1 MFSSFFK
8 KYVFWGG
15 HFSKWI
21 VTEGGSTRS
30 PWCSEKIQGPI
41 WRSKDHLVGTF
52 QECQK
57 SWILKIPLFGETEK
71 RRPGVYFDAEYV
83 SARSRHAKTAWI
95 AIWSKIF
102 VFGRKSSFSLS
113 SPVDPLLSPY
123 RTKLGSQG
131 AKVAWLADW
140 LVAWWHKVVRIETN
154 HWSGCYSAKNWLYRQ
169 TKQQNHEKSICSQKL
184 VFSLL

>member
-1 MFSSFFK
+1 MCWGSFFK
-8 KYVFWGG
+8 MDFRRRQFNHKSLVFRKNPRT
-15 HFSKWI
+15 HLE
-21 VTEGGSTRS
+21 V
-30 PWCSEKIQGPI
+30 QGQFG
-41 WRSKDHLVGTF
+41 DEGTF

-184 VFSLL
+184 VFSLF